1 MLVKMGGGVG
11 GGIEADA
18 APKIAYN
25 GKWSGWYVEF
35 YGGVPYWEAV
45 VYTSGVL
52 TVTGNYTADAHGIGG
67 GAAATGIKP
76 GGNGAATVKAAITLS
91 GSIAVTVGAG
101 SIDGN
106 GGETSLGNLLTA
118 AGGVGNTKKN
128 GPYYRF
134 GDTEKKGET
143 GANGSPN
150 YYGEKAAGYGG
161 WMFWRA
167 DSSEGEGYGAG
178 GGYQDRTWYSGHA
191 GALIVR
197 IALK

>member
-134 GDTEKKGET
+134 GDTEKR
-143 GANGSPN
+143 
-150 YYGEKAAGYGG
+150 EKRVRMAVPTITAKKPLGMAAGCFGAQIARKARDTVQAVDIRIELG
-161 WMFWRA
+161 TLDMRA
-167 DSSEGEGYGAG
+167 
-178 GGYQDRTWYSGHA
+178 H
-191 GALIVR
+191 
-197 IALK
+197 